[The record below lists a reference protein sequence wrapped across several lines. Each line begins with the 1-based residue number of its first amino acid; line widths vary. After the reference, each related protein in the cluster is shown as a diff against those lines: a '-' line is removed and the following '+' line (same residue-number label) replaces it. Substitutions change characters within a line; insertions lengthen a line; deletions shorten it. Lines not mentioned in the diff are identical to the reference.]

1 MPLNKII
8 ADSITDGTIVAA
20 DIADGTI
27 TNAKIVSVANT
38 KITGNI
44 ISSQITSVANTQ
56 LTGNIISSQITSVA
70 NTQLTGTITGSQIS
84 SNTLS
89 NTVFQTG
96 SVENYMSA
104 QGTSFGMR
112 NKIIN
117 GAMAINQRNT
127 AVTAT
132 ETYGVDRFI
141 FVKGNDATESAAQST
156 DAPTGFSYSFRN
168 TISVGDATIGATQYS
183 GFKQNIEGYNIADLA
198 FGTASAKSVTISFWI
213 RSSVTGVYT
222 GDIANSDFSRMCPFN
237 FTINAANTWEYKT
250 NTFPGCLDGTWNT
263 TNGVGMV
270 FQIYSALGST
280 YASGTA
286 NTWGSSGSNFGCGS
300 PVNGIASNGNIF
312 AWTGVQLEKGSQATP
327 FEYKPHGTELALCQR
342 YFQKTNPDN
351 VSGGVG
357 SGGYSGSCFSTG
369 AAGVTYQF
377 PVQMRAAP
385 TVTRGGTSDTWWVA
399 GSASS
404 TGTATTTYTL
414 ATRNGVYSEIS
425 TLNNGGISVGFP
437 CAYNGQLSISAEL

>member
-1 MPLNKII
+1 MPLSRINTNSIANNTIQGADVLDASITAAKII
-8 ADSITDGTIVAA
+8 
-20 DIADGTI
+20 
-27 TNAKIVSVANT
+27 SVANT
-38 KITGNI
+38 QITGNI
-44 ISSQITSVANTQ
+44 VSSQITSVANTQ
-56 LTGNIISSQITSVA
+56 ITGNII
-70 NTQLTGTITGSQIS
+70 GSQIS

-96 SVENYMSA
+96 SVENYMGA

-127 AVTAT
+127 AVTTT

-156 DAPTGFSYSFRN
+156 DAPAGFSYSFRN
-168 TISVGDATIGATQYS
+168 TISVGDASIGATQFS

-198 FGTASAKSVTISFWI
+198 FGTSSAKSVTVSFWV

-237 FTINAANTWEYKT
+237 FTINSANTWEYKT
-250 NTFPGCLDGTWNT
+250 NTFPGCTDGTWNT
-263 TNGVGMV
+263 TNGIGIA

-327 FEYKPHGTELALCQR
+327 FEYKPYGTELSLCQR
-342 YFQKTNPDN
+342 YFQTIGGPANGTNARILPSAIAYQASTVDA
-351 VSGGVG
+351 GVLFPVVMRTTPTLSAPSG
-357 SGGYSGSCFSTG
+357 SGYYIMYTNGGSTNFNSF
-369 AAGVTYQF
+369 ALVD
-377 PVQMRAAP
+377 
-385 TVTRGGTSDTWWVA
+385 GTPQSCGIRA
-399 GSASS
+399 GS
-404 TGTATTTYTL
+404 
-414 ATRNGVYSEIS
+414 IS
-425 TLNNGGISVGFP
+425 TTQGYAGWFNWNSTVPPTG
-437 CAYNGQLSISAEL
+437 SIIAFIAEL